1 MERYQHTLDS
11 ICPSVGGG
19 MEDSCASLSYV
30 LTARDEQG
38 IRYSQQKRIL
48 LVGPLAA
55 YLVRDERTCRL
66 FNRSPDFMPSFE
78 RGFPPTNGRSTVR
91 LGSS

>member
-19 MEDSCASLSYV
+19 MEGSCPSLSYA

-55 YLVRDERTCRL
+55 YLVRDERTYRL
-66 FNRSPDFMPSFE
+66 FNRSPAFMPRLPSYE
-78 RGFPPTNGRSTVR
+78 WPVNGTSVFSTT
-91 LGSS
+91 SQ